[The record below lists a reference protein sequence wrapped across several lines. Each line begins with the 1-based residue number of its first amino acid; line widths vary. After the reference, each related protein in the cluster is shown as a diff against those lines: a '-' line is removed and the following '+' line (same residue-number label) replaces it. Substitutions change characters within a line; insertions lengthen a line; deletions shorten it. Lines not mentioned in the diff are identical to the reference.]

1 MPWMCWRSPR
11 AHLSEPMA
19 QVKSFLCP
27 CSGQP
32 RWLRPA
38 AAAYPTSDSTKAGS
52 RHPQK
57 SNTRAVTHTPPPPP
71 TPHRSWFCGGLIYLC
86 GVNASRLRGPSLLS
100 RVSWDAAPRLGLS
113 SLPFSRPHC
122 PFLNCMAGG
131 VPTPRRERM
140 ETSPMAGSQPRY
152 HPAP

>member
-57 SNTRAVTHTPPPPP
+57 SNTRAVTHTHPPPNS
-71 TPHRSWFCGGLIYLC
+71 T
-86 GVNASRLRGPSLLS
+86 SLLVLRRS
-100 RVSWDAAPRLGLS
+100 NISLRCQCFPAAGAKLAESCFVGRCSAPRAVLAAFLQTP
-113 SLPFSRPHC
+113 LPFP
-122 PFLNCMAGG
+122 
-131 VPTPRRERM
+131 
-140 ETSPMAGSQPRY
+140 
-152 HPAP
+152 